1 MVSPRRRVKVVIVED
16 HTLFAES
23 LELALTFEGYDA
35 HRVDLP
41 VEPPSEAK
49 LTSLIM
55 RSQPRIVLLDLDL
68 GQHGSGVRLIAPL
81 AKAGADVVVV
91 TGSNDQ
97 TRWGHALH
105 VGART
110 VLPKTVPL
118 GEILGTVRRLNY
130 GLSVLDVDE
139 RERLIR
145 AWVGQEQGIIEI
157 RRRLAQLSRRESQV
171 LEHLMGGL
179 TVGEIAKLRVVSE
192 ATVRTQVKSILAKLG
207 VSSQIAA
214 VSIAHKAEWRAA

>member
-1 MVSPRRRVKVVIVED
+1 MVSPRKRLKVALVDD

-41 VEPPSEAK
+41 VEPQSEAR
-49 LTSLIM
+49 LASLIM

-68 GQHGSGVRLIAPL
+68 GQHGSGIRLIPPL
-81 AKAGADVVVV
+81 ARSGADVVVV
-91 TGSNDQ
+91 TSSADES
-97 TRWGHALH
+97 RWGHTLH
-105 VGART
+105 AGART
-110 VLPKTVPL
+110 VLSKTVPL
-118 GEILGTVRRLNY
+118 GEIMGTVRRLNY
-130 GLSVLDVDE
+130 GLSVLDVDD
-139 RERLIR
+139 RERWIR
-145 AWVGQEQGIIEI
+145 AWAGQEKEMIEL
-157 RRRLAQLSRRESQV
+157 RRRLAELSPRESQV
-171 LEHLMGGL
+171 LEHLMNGS

-214 VSIAHKAEWRAA
+214 ISIAHKAEWRVA

>member
-1 MVSPRRRVKVVIVED
+1 MASPRRRVKVVIVED

-23 LELALTFEGYDA
+23 LELALTLEGYDA

-41 VEPPSEAK
+41 EVPPSEAK
-49 LTSLIM
+49 LHSLIM
-55 RSQPRIVLLDLDL
+55 RTQPRIVLLDLDL
-68 GQHGSGVRLIAPL
+68 GQHGSGVRLIAPI
-81 AKAGADVVVV
+81 ARAGADVVVV
-91 TGSNDQ
+91 TGATDR

-105 VGART
+105 AGART

-130 GLSVLDVDE
+130 GLSVLDVEE
-139 RERLIR
+139 RERLIG
-145 AWVGQEQGIIEI
+145 AWVGQEQNLIEI
-157 RRRLAQLSRRESQV
+157 RERLTQLSRKESQV
-171 LEHLMGGL
+171 LEHLMGGF
-179 TVGEIAKLRVVSE
+179 TVGDIAKLRVVSE

-214 VSIAHKAEWRAA
+214 VSMAHKAEWRAA

>member
-1 MVSPRRRVKVVIVED
+1 MKVVIVED

-41 VEPPSEAK
+41 QDPHSEPSSEAK

-68 GQHGSGVRLIAPL
+68 GKHGSGTRLIAPL
-81 AKAGADVVVV
+81 ARTGTDVVVV
-91 TGSNDQ
+91 TGSTDQ
-97 TRWGHALH
+97 ARWGHALH

-130 GLSVLDVDE
+130 GHSVLDVDE

-145 AWVGQEQGIIEI
+145 AWVGQEQDIIET

-171 LEHLMGGL
+171 LEHLMDGL

-214 VSIAHKAEWRAA
+214 VSLAHKAEWRAA

>member
-1 MVSPRRRVKVVIVED
+1 MVSPRRRVKVVIVDD

-23 LELALTFEGYDA
+23 LELALNFEGYDA
-35 HRVDLP
+35 RRVELLE
-41 VEPPSEAK
+41 EPPSEAK
-49 LTSLIM
+49 LISLIT

-81 AKAGADVVVV
+81 ARAGVDVVVV
-91 TGSNDQ
+91 TSSTHEPD
-97 TRWGHALH
+97 WGHALH
-105 VGART
+105 AGARA
-110 VLPKTVPL
+110 VLSKTMPL
-118 GEILGTVRRLNY
+118 GEILGTVRRLNH
-130 GLSVLDVDE
+130 GLSVLDVED

-145 AWVGQEQGIIEI
+145 AWMGQEKNIIEI
-157 RRRLAQLSRRESQV
+157 RRRLDQLSPRESQV

-192 ATVRTQVKSILAKLG
+192 ATVRTQVKSVLAKLG

-214 VSIAHKAEWRAA
+214 VSIAHKADWRAA

>member
-1 MVSPRRRVKVVIVED
+1 MVSPRKRVKVVIVED

-35 HRVDLP
+35 HRIDLP
-41 VEPPSEAK
+41 QEPPSEAK

-68 GQHGSGVRLIAPL
+68 GQHGSGVRLISPL
-81 AKAGADVVVV
+81 ARAGVDVVVV
-91 TGSNDQ
+91 TGATDE

-105 VGART
+105 AGART

-130 GLSVLDVDE
+130 GHSVLDVDE

-145 AWVGQEQGIIEI
+145 AWVGQEQDIIEI

-171 LEHLMGGL
+171 LEHLIDGLKGGD
-179 TVGEIAKLRVVSE
+179 IAKRRVVSA
-192 ATVRTQVKSILAKLG
+192 ATRSCRGCFASCG
-207 VSSQIAA
+207 AS
-214 VSIAHKAEWRAA
+214 RRRR